1 MRMMARLFSAV
12 VLAAISGCERCP
24 QSQRDQVQ
32 IATTSPASAASNE
45 PARICLRL
53 ATPSDL
59 RPILVMRVDP
69 TDHFPICTLKLYNT
83 ATEPVIVGYTPNC
96 VMVHCGS
103 FELQG
108 PGVTFVHRREV
119 LQPQQVLELDIP
131 SGGWVGAVTNGER
144 QLMIPTTLPTGSYET
159 WATFKVEGSTPSEI
173 ASEHTRFSPG

>member
-1 MRMMARLFSAV
+1 MRTMARLFSAV

-24 QSQRDQVQ
+24 PSQRDQVQ
-32 IATTSPASAASNE
+32 VATPSPAVTVKDPS
-45 PARICLRL
+45 RICLRL
-53 ATPSDL
+53 AASGDL
-59 RPILVMRVDP
+59 RPILVTRVDP
-69 TDHFPICTLKLYNT
+69 ADHFPICTLKLYNI
-83 ATEPVIVGYTPNC
+83 ATEPLIVGYTPNC

-108 PGVTFVHRREV
+108 PGVTFVHRQEV